1 MPSPRDSE
9 LLAQMTEADLDELST
24 FLESDLAPI
33 QSMDL
38 SMLHGFLTAQL
49 VGPTELPPE
58 RWFGLVWGE
67 HGEQPKW
74 KSAHQREKIEGL
86 ILRLYNQLVDEL
98 NQDPPS
104 FTPMVYVD
112 QERQLD
118 IVQQWCYG
126 FMLGTSLNAEGWQP
140 LLDDEDNSNLIAPIL
155 DCADEEARDAAEAEG
170 EDLAQFEHNIAQAL
184 PEVIPAIREY
194 WQQHGDDDGLPE
206 PTKRPGR
213 AQRRH

>member
-1 MPSPRDSE
+1 MPSPKDSE
-9 LLAQMTEADLDELST
+9 LLAPLKEADLDELST

-49 VGPTELPPE
+49 VGPVELPPE

-67 HGEQPKW
+67 HGEQPQW
-74 KSAHQREKIEGL
+74 KNQQQRDHIEGL
-86 ILRLYNQLVDEL
+86 ILRLYNQLTDEL
-98 NQDPPS
+98 NEDPPS
-104 FTPMVYVD
+104 FTPMVYLD

-126 FMLGTSLNAEGWQP
+126 FMLGTSLNEKGWQP
-140 LLDDEDNSNLIAPIL
+140 LLDDEDNGNLIAPIL
-155 DCADEEARDAAEAEG
+155 DCADEETRDAAEAAG
-170 EDLAQFEHNIAQAL
+170 EDLALFEHNIAQAL

-194 WQQHGDDDGLPE
+194 WQQHGDDDGLPQ
-206 PTKRPGR
+206 PAVRPGR
-213 AQRRH
+213 SRH